1 MSFWNSVA
9 NAHTI
14 LQEYIERNGHSVF
27 YFQSL
32 IMYVILMLFYNLSTI
47 CALFLLLIEE
57 TCFLGG
63 M

>member
-1 MSFWNSVA
+1 MDIQF
-9 NAHTI
+9 
-14 LQEYIERNGHSVF
+14 F

-63 M
+63 MWESRSYISHEKHGKLWS